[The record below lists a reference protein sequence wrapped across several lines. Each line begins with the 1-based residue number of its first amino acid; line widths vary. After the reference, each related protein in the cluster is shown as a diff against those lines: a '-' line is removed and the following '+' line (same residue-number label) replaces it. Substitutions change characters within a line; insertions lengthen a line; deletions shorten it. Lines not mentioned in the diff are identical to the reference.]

1 MHNEYGKE
9 LGFTGSANIW
19 VGVVS
24 MICSFI
30 AVTMP
35 KIAVTADNF

>member
-9 LGFTGSANIW
+9 LGSIGPTCIW

-24 MICSFI
+24 MICSLI
-30 AVTMP
+30 AVIMP
-35 KIAVTADNF
+35 KIAVTADN